1 MEELEEELEVE
12 RGSRTKAEKS
22 RQALSRELEE
32 LGERL
37 EESGNATATQVIVI
51 LLIGSFTFYYHDT
64 KSKCSIHFQ
73 DSFPVLCKTYSMNNN
88 KKVKLYFN

>member
-1 MEELEEELEVE
+1 MEEELELE

-37 EESGNATATQVIVI
+37 EESGNATATQVRNSLNCPIFNK
-51 LLIGSFTFYYHDT
+51 LSND
-64 KSKCSIHFQ
+64 
-73 DSFPVLCKTYSMNNN
+73 VL
-88 KKVKLYFN
+88 V

>member
-12 RGSRTKAEKS
+12 RGARTKAEKS

-37 EESGNATATQVIVI
+37 EESGNATATQVIMI
-51 LLIGSFTFYYHDT
+51 LQKMWILFLATE
-64 KSKCSIHFQ
+64 
-73 DSFPVLCKTYSMNNN
+73 L
-88 KKVKLYFN
+88 

>member
-1 MEELEEELEVE
+1 MEEELELE

-37 EESGNATATQVIVI
+37 EESGNATATQVRNG
-51 LLIGSFTFYYHDT
+51 LNCPNF
-64 KSKCSIHFQ
+64 
-73 DSFPVLCKTYSMNNN
+73 N
-88 KKVKLYFN
+88 KLS

>member
-1 MEELEEELEVE
+1 MCFFTEILLFFIFYTLQGRLEELEEELEME

-37 EESGNATATQVIVI
+37 EESGNATATQASIVHI
-51 LLIGSFTFYYHDT
+51 ST
-64 KSKCSIHFQ
+64 
-73 DSFPVLCKTYSMNNN
+73 V
-88 KKVKLYFN
+88 

>member
-1 MEELEEELEVE
+1 ME

-37 EESGNATATQVIVI
+37 EESGNATATQVIGHFFNWSYHRFFVVETYHHFLVPANKMFQI
-51 LLIGSFTFYYHDT
+51 LENRDLYEKQAWNSFSRF
-64 KSKCSIHFQ
+64 I
-73 DSFPVLCKTYSMNNN
+73 LCL
-88 KKVKLYFN
+88 V

>member
-37 EESGNATATQVIVI
+37 EESGNATATQVI
-51 LLIGSFTFYYHDT
+51 
-64 KSKCSIHFQ
+64 C
-73 DSFPVLCKTYSMNNN
+73 
-88 KKVKLYFN
+88 YFFD

>member
-1 MEELEEELEVE
+1 MEELEEELEME

-37 EESGNATATQVIVI
+37 EESGNATATQA
-51 LLIGSFTFYYHDT
+51 
-64 KSKCSIHFQ
+64 SKLHIRT
-73 DSFPVLCKTYSMNNN
+73 V
-88 KKVKLYFN
+88 

>member
-37 EESGNATATQVIVI
+37 EESGNATATQVI
-51 LLIGSFTFYYHDT
+51 GYFFNWSYHRFTTNT
-64 KSKCSIHFQ
+64 KNKCGIRF
-73 DSFPVLCKTYSMNNN
+73 
-88 KKVKLYFN
+88 

>member
-37 EESGNATATQVIVI
+37 EESGNATATQVIDYFFN
-51 LLIGSFTFYYHDT
+51 LSYHRLIDIYT
-64 KSKCSIHFQ
+64 KSKCGIRF
-73 DSFPVLCKTYSMNNN
+73 
-88 KKVKLYFN
+88 

>member
-1 MEELEEELEVE
+1 MVSNIYSLEELTKLFVVVKCQGRLEELEEELEIE

-37 EESGNATATQVIVI
+37 EESGNATATQVRNT
-51 LLIGSFTFYYHDT
+51 LSCLNF
-64 KSKCSIHFQ
+64 
-73 DSFPVLCKTYSMNNN
+73 
-88 KKVKLYFN
+88 KKLS

>member
-37 EESGNATATQVIVI
+37 EESGNATATQVIGYFI
-51 LLIGSFTFYYHDT
+51 NWSYHRSYNT
-64 KSKCSIHFQ
+64 KSNYDI
-73 DSFPVLCKTYSMNNN
+73 
-88 KKVKLYFN
+88 YF

>member
-37 EESGNATATQVIVI
+37 EESGNATATQVIGYI
-51 LLIGSFTFYYHDT
+51 LNWSYDRFN
-64 KSKCSIHFQ
+64 KSRFIRKATMAFIFK
-73 DSFPVLCKTYSMNNN
+73 FYSMSC
-88 KKVKLYFN
+88 V

>member
-1 MEELEEELEVE
+1 ME

-37 EESGNATATQVIVI
+37 EESGNATATQVTGYFLIHRI
-51 LLIGSFTFYYHDT
+51 TDLLIRKASMAFIF
-64 KSKCSIHFQ
+64 KIHFM
-73 DSFPVLCKTYSMNNN
+73 SCV
-88 KKVKLYFN
+88 

>member
-1 MEELEEELEVE
+1 ME

-37 EESGNATATQVIVI
+37 EESGNATATQV
-51 LLIGSFTFYYHDT
+51 LGYFFNCSYHRLTKSQIEIYT
-64 KSKCSIHFQ
+64 KSK
-73 DSFPVLCKTYSMNNN
+73 
-88 KKVKLYFN
+88 

>member
-1 MEELEEELEVE
+1 ME

-37 EESGNATATQVIVI
+37 EESGNATATQVISYFFDWPYHI
-51 LLIGSFTFYYHDT
+51 FTNSFLRFIPCLVYD
-64 KSKCSIHFQ
+64 
-73 DSFPVLCKTYSMNNN
+73 L
-88 KKVKLYFN
+88 

>member
-37 EESGNATATQVIVI
+37 EESGNATATQVIGYFSI
-51 LLIGSFTFYYHDT
+51 GRITDLLIRF
-64 KSKCSIHFQ
+64 
-73 DSFPVLCKTYSMNNN
+73 
-88 KKVKLYFN
+88 

>member
-37 EESGNATATQVIVI
+37 EESGNATATQVI
-51 LLIGSFTFYYHDT
+51 GYFFNWSYHRL
-64 KSKCSIHFQ
+64 FV
-73 DSFPVLCKTYSMNNN
+73 FEVYSMSC
-88 KKVKLYFN
+88 V

>member
-1 MEELEEELEVE
+1 ME

-37 EESGNATATQVIVI
+37 EESGNATATQVI
-51 LLIGSFTFYYHDT
+51 GYFFNWSYHRFTTMIRF
-64 KSKCSIHFQ
+64 
-73 DSFPVLCKTYSMNNN
+73 
-88 KKVKLYFN
+88 